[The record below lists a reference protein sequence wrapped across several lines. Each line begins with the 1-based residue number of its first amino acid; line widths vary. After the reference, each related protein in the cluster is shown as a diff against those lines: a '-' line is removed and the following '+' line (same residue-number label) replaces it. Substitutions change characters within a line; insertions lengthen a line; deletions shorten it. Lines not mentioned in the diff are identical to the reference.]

1 MNTRILAGWLLGVGL
16 MTGLPGIANAQQ
28 DEGTIDVIESDTD
41 EVLQMRNRYQHAVG
55 DDGDQPGDLDRD
67 RVRDRDQ
74 LNDPDN
80 EFEQMLQERER
91 IREQTRE
98 QIRENQKD
106 LEDVGREMETE
117 RETIRNE
124 YEGDGP
130 GVDR

>member
-1 MNTRILAGWLLGVGL
+1 MKTRKLASWLLSAGL
-16 MTGLPGIANAQQ
+16 VLVLPGMANAQ
-28 DEGTIDVIESDTD
+28 DEGTIDVIESDSG
-41 EVLQMRNRYQHAVG
+41 EVLQLRSRYQHSEG
-55 DDGDQPGDLDRD
+55 DDGEQPGDLDRD

-74 LNDPDN
+74 LQDPD
-80 EFEQMLQERER
+80 EAFQEMLQERER

-98 QIRENQKD
+98 QIRENQMD

-130 GVDR
+130 GVDRQ